1 MADMQSPQHP
11 MEVLPAM
18 LNLVLLQTSNIL
30 LDPESRN
37 LKQAGLTG
45 RKITGIVTSA
55 NQRFHH
61 ALDEIEI
68 EILHAKAIMERDLR
82 LIRKKRAE
90 RDRERDRALGIPSP
104 SSPAKA
110 INDNHQQ
117 NVDASNGKASAAQMQ
132 GPDGEDL
139 LIAGDSAKANPLGLH
154 DGSQGK
160 TSEGEVIGAEQGM
173 PQDSENSVGLAITM
187 PSDTITT
194 TDNQANSTENQPEDV
209 PPAPEAS
216 LDLPD
221 ASDLD
226 FESMFND
233 TDLVGGNDINFEDI
247 GFPMDAAVNQDI
259 LNNNTLLDTNMS
271 NTDITNLASTSNED
285 INSSLPGLGNFV
297 NADTD
302 FSNINMPATSTQP
315 EIAQGAPVANMGAS
329 TSNPAKTIPADTT
342 NFEELFGVNFELDTA
357 GGDEM
362 GDGTLGD
369 FDDFQWD

>member
-1 MADMQSPQHP
+1 
-11 MEVLPAM
+11 
-18 LNLVLLQTSNIL
+18 
-30 LDPESRN
+30 
-37 LKQAGLTG
+37 
-45 RKITGIVTSA
+45 
-55 NQRFHH
+55 
-61 ALDEIEI
+61 
-68 EILHAKAIMERDLR
+68 MERDLR
-82 LIRKKRAE
+82 LIRKKRGE

-104 SSPAKA
+104 GSPAKA
-110 INDNHQQ
+110 INNTNQQ
-117 NVDASNGKASAAQMQ
+117 NIDASNGKASAVQMQ

-139 LIAGDSAKANPLGLH
+139 LIVGGSAKADPLNLQE
-154 DGSQGK
+154 GSQGK
-160 TSEGEVIGAEQGM
+160 TSEGEVIGTEQGM
-173 PQDSENSVGLAITM
+173 PQDSENSAGLAITM

-194 TDNQANSTENQPEDV
+194 TDNQANSTENQPEDA

-247 GFPMDAAVNQDI
+247 GFTMDATMNQDI

-285 INSSLPGLGNFV
+285 INSLLPGLENFV
-297 NADTD
+297 NGDTD
-302 FSNINMPATSTQP
+302 FSNISMPATSTQP
-315 EIAQGAPVANMGAS
+315 EITQGAPVANMGAS
-329 TSNPAKTIPADTT
+329 TSNPAETIPADST
-342 NFEELFGVNFELDTA
+342 NFDELFGVNFELDTA